1 MRNIRC
7 IAIDDEPL
15 ASEVI
20 VDYCEKIDYL
30 ELVGTFTDVFEALNT
45 IKKGNIDLIFLDI
58 QMPDLSGFA
67 FLRSIK
73 NPPHVIFT
81 TAYKDYALDSYDFNA
96 VDYLLKPFSFE
107 RFYLAIEKVSD
118 RVLPESAI
126 EIDHQAAQECDYI
139 FINYDNRS
147 IKLLLEDIIFIKS
160 SGDYIMLYTKDKR
173 YLVREKI
180 KDTVDK
186 LSKSNFIRVHKSY
199 VVSPTKI
206 DEIYGNTIK
215 AGTHEIPI
223 GKIYKSNL
231 LKEIDKIKLG

>member
-7 IAIDDEPL
+7 IAVDDEPL

-30 ELVGTFTDVFEALNT
+30 ELAGTYTDVFEALNKV
-45 IKKGNIDLIFLDI
+45 KKEDIDLIFLDI

-67 FLRSIK
+67 FIRSIK
-73 NPPHVIFT
+73 NPPMIIFT

-107 RFYLAIEKVSD
+107 RFYLAIEKVCE
-118 RVLPESAI
+118 RI
-126 EIDHQAAQECDYI
+126 ENTPIENIENQNTQDYNYI
-139 FINYDNRS
+139 FINYDNRT
-147 IKLLLEDIIFIKS
+147 IKILLDDIIYIQS
-160 SGDYIMLYTKDKR
+160 SGDYINLYTKDKR
-173 YLVREKI
+173 YLIREKI

-186 LSKSNFIRVHKSY
+186 LSNSNFIRVHKSY
-199 VVSPTKI
+199 VVSPNKI

-215 AGTHEIPI
+215 AGKHEIPI
-223 GKIYKSNL
+223 GKIYKANL

>member
-30 ELVGTFTDVFEALNT
+30 ELAGTYTDVFEALNKV
-45 IKKGNIDLIFLDI
+45 KKEDIDLIFLDI

-126 EIDHQAAQECDYI
+126 EIDHQAAQECDFI

-206 DEIYGNTIK
+206 DEIYGNIIK